1 MRKLYNFVT
10 FAAAGLVLAVFFC
23 SCASYPNAAPSV
35 CLSPD
40 AQGSW
45 ICAVSAEYSL
55 TPEQLDLML
64 LDANTLGLVAGAY
77 DKAQARKVIKE
88 ILNTVETV
96 ALSYTGLINFIL
108 AESERAQLAA
118 QLVSRH
124 LMLFKSAQIISEY
137 DRGLILQHLGRQL
150 ALLN

>member
-1 MRKLYNFVT
+1 MRKIWSVFT
-10 FAAAGLVLAVFFC
+10 FAAAGVVLAVFF
-23 SCASYPNAAPSV
+23 SGCATFQNAGPSV
-35 CLSPD
+35 CLDPA

-45 ICAVSAEYSL
+45 ICGVSAEYNL

-64 LDANTLGLVAGAY
+64 LDANTLALVAGVY
-77 DKAQARKVIKE
+77 DKAHARKVIKE

-96 ALSYTGLINFIL
+96 ALSYTGLINYIL
-108 AESERAQLAA
+108 SESERAQLAA

-137 DRGLILQHLGRQL
+137 DRGLIILHLQRQL
-150 ALLN
+150 ALLS